1 MPKPALHP
9 PVPNRW
15 AQLPVWL
22 GVAAC
27 IGGLAAFRMW
37 EEIAGSRVAE
47 NLALMGLAALLA
59 WPLRRLRAM
68 SWASA
73 LALVWLLLI
82 VWMVGMLPVLA
93 VAAVAL
99 AAIVLGRVL
108 LPDGPVVYAL
118 LAGLA
123 VTAGVLGWLLPL
135 PVHQPWTYGPL
146 VALAIVLGRRGVSR
160 DLRALQAGWREQ
172 VAAAPFAAA
181 LAVSLA
187 GLASTGSWLPTL
199 QHDDLAFHL
208 GLPWQLQ
215 LQGRYALD
223 PTHQVW
229 ALAAWAGDVLQ
240 AVPQLLART
249 EARGALNLLWLLAGG
264 AALWR
269 LSALLAMAPVLRW
282 ATLGT
287 WASLPLVGALMGG
300 MQTETAATAVTVAL
314 AALVLEPPGTGQP
327 VRRLVAGAL
336 LFGLLA
342 GLKPL
347 HAVAALPLLAWAA
360 WRHRRWGGWR
370 ALPLA
375 VATALLAGGAS
386 YAYAWIVAG
395 NPLLPLFNSHFG
407 SPFYSSADFH
417 DPRWH
422 AGFDLR
428 LPWDMSFHTSRYLE
442 AWDGGIGFALV
453 ALAGAWLVALALPRT
468 RALAICGALAIALP
482 LAGMQYA
489 RYAHPGM
496 VLLLPALVLALQYA
510 LAPRRAGLLVAGLC
524 VLHLAFQPNAHWL
537 PHVGGAKRALA
548 SLGRDA
554 PLFERYAPERAL
566 IGTMRD
572 AGEPRAPVLLLDP
585 DQPWYAELGTLGRST
600 SRYDLPWARLHAQAE
615 TDASGAAWA
624 RAWEEEGIG
633 HVLLRPETAS
643 PAQRAGLERAG
654 ATLEA
659 SFGHAQWWRLP
670 EGGAVR

>member
-1 MPKPALHP
+1 MPNPAPHP
-9 PVPNRW
+9 APPSRW

-27 IGGLAAFRMW
+27 IAGLVAFRMW
-37 EEIAGSRVAE
+37 SEVAASRVAE

-59 WPLRRLRAM
+59 WPLRRWRGM
-68 SWASA
+68 RWASA
-73 LALVWLLLI
+73 LAVVWLLLQA
-82 VWMVGMLPVLA
+82 WMGGVLPVIA
-93 VAAVAL
+93 VAALAL
-99 AAIVLGRVL
+99 AAIALGRVVVRE
-108 LPDGPVVYAL
+108 GPVLYAL

-123 VTAGVLGWLLPL
+123 LSAGALGWLLPL
-135 PVHQPWTYGPL
+135 PVHQPWTYA
-146 VALAIVLGRRGVSR
+146 ALILLALVLGRRGLAR
-160 DLRALQAGWREQ
+160 DLRTMEAGWREQ
-172 VAAAPFAAA
+172 VAAAPLAAA

-215 LQGRYALD
+215 LEGRYALD

-240 AVPQLLART
+240 AVPQVLVHA
-249 EARGALNLLWLLAGG
+249 ESRGALNLLWLLAGG

-269 LSALLAMAPVLRW
+269 LSALLGMVPVLRW
-282 ATLGT
+282 ATLAA

-300 MQTETAATAVTVAL
+300 MQTETAASAVTVAL
-314 AALVLEPPGTGQP
+314 AALVLEPSGTGRP
-327 VRRLVAGAL
+327 GRRLVAGAL

-347 HAVAALPLLAWAA
+347 HAIAVLPLLAWAA
-360 WRHRRWGGWR
+360 WRHRRSSGWR
-370 ALPLA
+370 ALPLGA
-375 VATALLAGGAS
+375 AAALLAGSSS
-386 YAYAWIVAG
+386 YAYAWIIAG
-395 NPLLPLFNSHFG
+395 NPLLPLFNSRFG
-407 SPFYSSADFH
+407 SPFYPATDFQ

-428 LPWDMSFHTSRYLE
+428 LPWDMSFHTSAYLE
-442 AWDGGIGFALV
+442 AWDGGIGFVLV

-468 RALAICGALAIALP
+468 RALAICGALAMALP

-510 LAPRRAGLLVAGLC
+510 LAPRAVVALVAALC
-524 VLHLAFQPNAHWL
+524 ALHLAFLPNAHWL

-554 PLFERYAPERAL
+554 PLFERYAPERGLVQA
-566 IGTMRD
+566 MRER
-572 AGEPRAPVLLLDP
+572 GEPRAPVLLLDP

-600 SRYDLPWARLHAQAE
+600 SSYDLPWVRRHAEAE
-615 TDASGAAWA
+615 ADPSGAAWA
-624 RAWEEEGIG
+624 AAWREECVG
-633 HVLLRPETAS
+633 HLLLRPETLS
-643 PAQRAGLERAG
+643 PAQRAGLDRSG

-659 SFGHAQWWRLP
+659 SFDDAQWWRLP
-670 EGGAVR
+670 VGTAP

>member
-1 MPKPALHP
+1 MPKPAPHLP
-9 PVPNRW
+9 LPTRW
-15 AQLPVWL
+15 AQLPIWP
-22 GVAAC
+22 GVAASVA
-27 IGGLAAFRMW
+27 GLVAYRMW
-37 EEIAGSRVAE
+37 GEVAASRVAE

-59 WPLRRLRAM
+59 WPLRRWRGLP
-68 SWASA
+68 WASA
-73 LALVWLLLI
+73 LAVVWLVLLAAMGG
-82 VWMVGMLPVLA
+82 VLPVLA
-93 VAAVAL
+93 VSAMAL
-99 AAIVLGRVL
+99 AAIAVGRAVLRE
-108 LPDGPVVYAL
+108 GPVLYAL
-118 LAGLA
+118 LAGMALF
-123 VTAGVLGWLLPL
+123 AGVLGWLLPL
-135 PVHQPWTYGPL
+135 PVHHPWSY
-146 VALAIVLGRRGVSR
+146 ALLLALPIILGRRILAE
-160 DLRALQAGWREQ
+160 DLHALRAGWREQ
-172 VAAAPFAAA
+172 VAAAPLAAA

-215 LQGRYALD
+215 LEGRYALD

-240 AVPQLLART
+240 AIPQVLVRT
-249 EARGALNLLWLLAGG
+249 ESRGALNLLWLLAGG

-269 LSALLAMAPVLRW
+269 LCTLLGMATMFRW
-282 ATLGT
+282 ATVAAG
-287 WASLPLVGALMGG
+287 ASLPLVGALMGG
-300 MQTETAATAVTVAL
+300 MQTETAAAAVTVAL
-314 AALVLEPPGTGQP
+314 AALALEPPGTLGRG
-327 VRRLVAGAL
+327 RRLVAGAL

-347 HAVAALPLLAWAA
+347 HALAALPLLAWAA
-360 WRHRRWGGWR
+360 WRHRRSPGWR

-375 VATALLAGGAS
+375 VAAALLAGGAS
-386 YAYAWIVAG
+386 YAYAWVVAG
-395 NPLLPLFNSHFG
+395 NPLLPLFNSRFG
-407 SPFYSSADFH
+407 SPFYPPADFV

-442 AWDGGIGFALV
+442 AWDGGTGFVLV
-453 ALAGAWLVALALPRT
+453 ALAGAFVIALALPRT
-468 RALAICGALAIALP
+468 RTLAVCGALAIAIP

-489 RYAHPGM
+489 RYAHPGV

-510 LAPRRAGLLVAGLC
+510 LTKRTALVLVGALC
-524 VLHLAFQPNAHWL
+524 ALHLAFQPNAHWL

-566 IGTMRD
+566 IRTMRD
-572 AGEPRAPVLLLDP
+572 RGEPRAPVLLLDP

-600 SRYDLPWARLHAQAE
+600 SRYDLPWARRHAEAE
-615 TDASGAAWA
+615 ADPSGEAWA
-624 RAWEEEGIG
+624 SAWKDEGVG
-633 HVLLRPETAS
+633 HLLLRPGTLT

-659 SFGHAQWWRLP
+659 GFGDAEWWRLP
-670 EGGAVR
+670 EGGSPR